1 MKVYFA
7 ISRPVDLFFLG
18 IKSFPEA
25 MCSKFTYYVR
35 WGIVPGRFGWVDW
48 QSVGFVQLIIKVI
61 FVNTKFPIV
70 LVLLSV
76 SSAFSLVLFRGNST
90 PEIIKH
96 DLLEYYFN
104 LSISSFNK
112 SLVFVAMRL

>member
-1 MKVYFA
+1 MN
-7 ISRPVDLFFLG
+7 LFVLG
-18 IKSFPEA
+18 IKLFPEA
-25 MCSKFTYYVR
+25 MRSKFTYYVR
-35 WGIVPGRFGWVDW
+35 RGIASSLFGWVDW

-90 PEIIKH
+90 PEMTKH
-96 DLLEYYFN
+96 DLVEYFFN

-112 SLVFVAMRL
+112 SLMFVAMRL